1 MVLGDSFPDN
11 KKRYYFYLLLVPG
24 MILRL
29 FCPFT
34 SPPKYKFILLL
45 SMNPEPVFF
54 IINTKP
60 NRFVLRKFPDQQ
72 IPVIQRDYTSPTHD
86 SYIECSTPR
95 SEFTAEAM
103 RAKGLADLGRIK
115 GMLTEA
121 DRAAVVGAI
130 KRNRTIETS
139 QKRRL
144 IKNFQAG

>member
-11 KKRYYFYLLLVPG
+11 KKRDYVDRSLVPG

-34 SPPKYKFILLL
+34 SPPKFKFILLL

-60 NRFVLRKFPDQQ
+60 NPFVLPKFPDQQ
-72 IPVIQRDYTSPTHD
+72 IPVIQRDYTFLTHD

-95 SEFTAEAM
+95 SDFTAEDM
-103 RAKGLADLGRIK
+103 RAKVLADVGRINPHFSP
-115 GMLTEA
+115 GFVA
-121 DRAAVVGAI
+121 RRWRRGGIQGA
-130 KRNRTIETS
+130 RPRGPEPWGTA
-139 QKRRL
+139 L
-144 IKNFQAG
+144 

>member
-11 KKRYYFYLLLVPG
+11 KKRDYVDRSLVPG

-72 IPVIQRDYTSPTHD
+72 IPVIQRDYTFLTHD

-95 SEFTAEAM
+95 SDFTAEDM
-103 RAKGLADLGRIK
+103 RAKVLADVGRIK

-121 DRAAVVGAI
+121 DRAAVVVAI
-130 KRNRTIETS
+130 KRNRTIETR

-144 IKNFQAG
+144 IKDFQAV